1 MSILSPKALNVG
13 LTTQPVGIFDS
24 GIGGLT
30 VVHALRKALPA
41 EDIFYLGDTARLP
54 YGTKNQATIER
65 YSLEIAGLLLSER
78 AKIIV
83 VACNTATALALPR
96 LQDTLRVP
104 VIGVIAPGARAAVK
118 TTKSGR
124 IGGIGVRA
132 TTTSGAHAQTMLS
145 LRPNATV
152 ISQPRPLLIPLVG
165 GGNLHGAHPE
175 QSGHLSL

>member
-1 MSILSPKALNVG
+1 MYIVDPKKSTVG
-13 LTTQPVGIFDS
+13 LTTQPVGVFDS

-104 VIGVIAPGARAAVK
+104 VIGVIAPCAPAALYK
-118 TTKSGR
+118 TKTSTR
-124 IGGIGVRA
+124 VGI
-132 TTTSGAHAQTMLS
+132 
-145 LRPNATV
+145 
-152 ISQPRPLLIPLVG
+152 
-165 GGNLHGAHPE
+165 
-175 QSGHLSL
+175 

>member
-1 MSILSPKALNVG
+1 MSILYKSSTVDQ
-13 LTTQPVGIFDS
+13 TTQPVGVFDS

-104 VIGVIAPGARAAVK
+104 VIGVIAPGARAAGK
-118 TTKSGR
+118 TTKTGKIR
-124 IGGIGVRA
+124 GIRCRA
-132 TTTSGAHAQTMLS
+132 TKTRGAFEQTILT
-145 LRPNATV
+145 LRPNGIV
-152 ISQPRPLLIPLVG
+152 ILQPCPSLVALI
-165 GGNLHGAHPE
+165 A
-175 QSGHLSL
+175 

>member
-1 MSILSPKALNVG
+1 MSILYKSSTVDQ
-13 LTTQPVGIFDS
+13 TTQPVGVFDS

-118 TTKSGR
+118 NTKTGRSGV
-124 IGGIGVRA
+124 IRA
-132 TTTSGAHAQTMLS
+132 RETMTSGAYEQTILA
-145 LRPNATV
+145 LRPKATV
-152 ISQPRPLLIPLVG
+152 ISPPCPSLVPFI
-165 GGNLHGAHPE
+165 AE
-175 QSGHLSL
+175 